1 MNIEELRKAAMEL
14 AKHHIRGAS
23 SAMPL
28 EMWQLVRDTLADRF
42 RAALALAEG
51 KGEKHDA

>member
-1 MNIEELRKAAMEL
+1 MEL
-14 AKHHIRGAS
+14 ANHHTRDAAS
-23 SAMPL
+23 ARAL
-28 EMWQLVRDTLADRF
+28 AMWQFVRDTLADRF